1 MDTEPEVKENAA
13 AAENGDGE
21 AKVAPKKK
29 KGPEPTSFRL
39 SNPSRVTP
47 EQEKFVSFDLDQ
59 RYAPVNSRGKP
70 AGIVILADRTPD
82 EPQEV
87 VQVRHFSWYL
97 LRNTSKSPSKI

>member
-1 MDTEPEVKENAA
+1 MDTEPEAKESAA
-13 AAENGDGE
+13 TENGDEE

-47 EQEKFVSFDLDQ
+47 EQEKFVSFVLDQ

-87 VQVRHFSWYL
+87 VQVRFHASSSREFATCAVL
-97 LRNTSKSPSKI
+97 